1 MDIINMMSTR
11 TPTKPRSGLAVRI
24 ASIALVAAGGILL
37 VLNLLLDWKINLAL
51 PLVFLVLSAAFCY
64 LAVQLR
70 PAAGWSPWLYVPGG
84 LTGAFGIVFLLNV
97 ITGDWKAWAYAW
109 LLLLAGMGIGL
120 LLANRETRRSNLLAL
135 VGWILSLTGIT
146 FFAVFGVIAGG
157 LLIQVIAPI
166 ILVAVGLSLRWLKL
180 DRSLPQ
186 SLQQVLHPSA
196 SSPADPLIE
205 PLSARELEVL
215 QLISEGNTNQQIALK
230 LTVSQ
235 STVKTHI
242 NNIYGKL
249 GTQSRIQ
256 AVNRARE
263 LGLTRD
269 ATSHQ

>member
-1 MDIINMMSTR
+1 MSTR

-37 VLNLLLDWKINLAL
+37 VLNLLLDWKVNLAL
-51 PLVFLVLSAAFCY
+51 PLVFLVLSAAFFY
-64 LAVQLR
+64 LAVQLK
-70 PAAGWSPWLYVPGG
+70 PAAHWSPWLYIPGA
-84 LTGAFGIVFLLNV
+84 LTGAFGIIFLLNV
-97 ITGDWKAWAYAW
+97 ITGDWNAWAYAW

-120 LLANRETRRSNLLAL
+120 LLANRETRRSNLLNL
-135 VGWILSLTGIT
+135 IGWILSLTGIT

-157 LLIQVIAPI
+157 LLIQVIAPV

-186 SLQQVLHPSA
+186 SLQHVLHPNT
-196 SSPADPLIE
+196 PATETLIE

-215 QLISEGNTNQQIALK
+215 QLISEGDTNAQIAYK
-230 LTVSQ
+230 LSVSQ

-249 GTQSRIQ
+249 GTQSRVQ

-263 LGLTRD
+263 LKLTREPAPRD
-269 ATSHQ
+269 